1 MINFNKPSSLPPN
14 FSYNLDIDSK
24 STTPFIEKKQN
35 HSKSNYLTEQHAR
48 EYAELNKYSSYMDS
62 KFDKQNELNINKNK
76 SLNSLSV
83 NKSSTNNT
91 VEKTLNEI
99 FKTNNEGN
107 DEKDHGLRS
116 NKTSFSSFE
125 NDPSMINK
133 ISISKRVKQ
142 KQKNKEN
149 QINNNDDKSSLQFV
163 SFKTHFSPR
172 SSVRIRAIDE
182 TDTDDV

>member
-24 STTPFIEKKQN
+24 STTPFIEHKQN

-48 EYAELNKYSSYMDS
+48 EYAELNKYSSYIDS
-62 KFDKQNELNINKNK
+62 KLKKNEQDFNKDR
-76 SLNSLSV
+76 SINSLSV
-83 NKSSTNNT
+83 NKTSANNMFDESPIEISKTTN
-91 VEKTLNEI
+91 EE
-99 FKTNNEGN
+99 N
-107 DEKDHGLRS
+107 DGKNYGLRS
-116 NKTSFSSFE
+116 NKTSCSSFE
-125 NDPSMINK
+125 NDPLMKNK
-133 ISISKRVKQ
+133 ISISNRIKQ

-149 QINNNDDKSSLQFV
+149 RTNNDDKSSLQFV